1 MSDSPLEAEFA
12 YWLALL
18 AVDCP
23 PPEREYAFN
32 APRTRHRFDF
42 AWTAERVAVEVDG
55 GTYLHGGGRHN
66 ADSDRHKLNIA
77 ASLGWHVLRFSGRMI
92 RRDPQ
97 SCIDITVK
105 ALDQARKEALCKR

>member
-12 YWLALL
+12 YWFALL
-18 AVDCP
+18 AVDYP
-23 PPEREYAFN
+23 PPEREVAFCP
-32 APRTRHRFDF
+32 PRRFRFDF
-42 AWTAERVAVEVDG
+42 AWLPERVAVEVDG
-55 GTYLHGGGRHN
+55 GVWLRGGGRHN

-77 ASLGWHVLRFSGRMI
+77 ASLGWHVLRFSERMI

-105 ALDQARKEALCKR
+105 ALEQARKEALCRR